1 MGVDLAQGTFS
12 AETRQLSTDTYYL
25 GIDPGWVNLGAAI
38 VKHSGTTWDLVK
50 SHTFNPSKHTE
61 FPDFLCGWID
71 DCLPGYMPQG
81 ACIERYVSYK
91 GVNTAEAENILMLI
105 GGLRQA
111 LLYSSPV
118 PPFDVSLVR
127 AIDWKTDLV
136 KYLVKNRGFDNPS
149 TSLDKK
155 FSIAAAKC
163 IIGNY
168 DIKTDHE
175 ADAICLAAYSSLL
188 RTKV

>member
-1 MGVDLAQGTFS
+1 MSDTATYHLGV
-12 AETRQLSTDTYYL
+12 
-25 GIDPGWVNLGAAI
+25 DPGWVNLGAAI
-38 VKHSGTTWDLVK
+38 LKHENGEWGLVE
-50 SHTFNPSKHTE
+50 SRTFNPSKAVRFNTV
-61 FPDFLCGWID
+61 FSDWVD
-71 DCLPGYMPQG
+71 DCIPMKRPAT

-105 GGLRQA
+105 GGLRERVD
-111 LLYSSPV
+111 SSLIGPLHAYTL
-118 PPFDVSLVR
+118 LVR

-149 TSLDKK
+149 MSLDKK

-163 IIGNY
+163 IIGNH

-175 ADAICLAAYSSLL
+175 ADAICLAAYPSLL
-188 RTKV
+188 RKEA